1 MNPCALPPSGNLQ
14 PCAPSCAVAAS
25 GQLPRFRYLGFRARW
40 WGGVHIYPLKGVY
53 VYSPPSLWTLVY
65 QDEFKYICN
74 QEDGFTAVNL
84 KISKYMWPSSKV
96 NLPEDR
102 KANSGLFCACI
113 GKNSGSGW
121 LRGATDGSGAT
132 TRRRA
137 ETGPFGVGFATLESL
152 SIKSLFHNPYYGKCC
167 FFENQCVSDREADKR
182 RGFLRFGRDLVVKA
196 GDLGRFRTD
205 SLRFR
210 AVIAP
215 NMREGARY
223 PAASRQFGCTAVV
236 TPNPSP
242 VVACQHVTQ
251 STVRTPRK
259 ARFFGRLMRR
269 CVCRLPHDEKTMK
282 RASGHFIGF
291 YGNARFGRETFRRRD
306 P

>member
-1 MNPCALPPSGNLQ
+1 MNPCALPPSGAPQ
-14 PCAPSCAVAAS
+14 PRAPSCAVAAS
-25 GQLPRFRYLGFRARW
+25 GQLPRSRYLGFRARW
-40 WGGVHIYPLKGVY
+40 LGGVHIYPLKGVY
-53 VYSPPSLWTLVY
+53 VYPPPSLWTLVY
-65 QDEFKYICN
+65 QDEFKYRCN
-74 QEDGFTAVNL
+74 QEDGFTVVNL
-84 KISKYMWPSSKV
+84 KTSKYISPSSKV
-96 NLPEDR
+96 NLLEGR
-102 KANSGLFCACI
+102 NTNSGLFCACT

-121 LRGATDGSGAT
+121 RRGATDGSGAT

-137 ETGPFGVGFATLESL
+137 ETGPFGVGFATLKSL
-152 SIKSLFHNPYYGKCC
+152 SIKSLFHNLYYGKYC
-167 FFENQCVSDREADKR
+167 FFENQCVSNGEAVKR
-182 RGFLRFGRDLVVKA
+182 RGFLHLGRDLGVKA

-223 PAASRQFGCTAVV
+223 PAASRQFGCTAAV

-242 VVACQHVTQ
+242 VVACPPVTQ

-269 CVCRLPHDEKTMK
+269 VACRLPHDRKTMK
-282 RASGHFIGF
+282 RASGHFTGF
-291 YGNARFGRETFRRRD
+291 CNHARFGRKTFRRRD